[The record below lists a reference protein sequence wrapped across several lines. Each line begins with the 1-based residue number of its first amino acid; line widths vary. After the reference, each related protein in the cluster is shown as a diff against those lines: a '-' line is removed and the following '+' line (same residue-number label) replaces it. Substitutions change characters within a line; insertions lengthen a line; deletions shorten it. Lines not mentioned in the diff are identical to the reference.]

1 MLREQAKLVVRLHRL
16 LDVLI
21 AAGAFVSAY
30 FIKLYYLP
38 QGLRGLTTAPNY
50 YIVLL
55 LVIIIWYPVFSI
67 YGVYQSYRTQKLSR
81 IYWNTFKA
89 SSCGILVLVLAM
101 YAFKITDV
109 SRIML
114 GIFYGL
120 NMAFLWTSKTIV
132 YQVLKRFRS
141 RGYNFR
147 NVLIA
152 GSGRG
157 AEDII
162 DAIGDRLG
170 AGYRIVGCLERNEN
184 QIGMNVKN
192 GVKVINTYNALERLL
207 MEEVVDELIFAT
219 SLNNVPDVR
228 KHIDL
233 AEKMGV
239 TVRILPQ
246 WYIRR
251 LGIKPRV
258 GMLRIEEFLG
268 IPTMAINCT
277 PAYRGEIVIK
287 NFIDYTVAA
296 VVLILAFPFW
306 VLIAAGI
313 KLSSPGPVL
322 FKQERVGQNRRRFK
336 LYKFRTMAEHAEEKR
351 KTLEALNESDGP
363 VFKIKKDPRV
373 IPYIG
378 TFLRRTGLDEMPQL
392 INVLKGELSIV
403 GPRPPLAPEVEKYDM
418 WQRRRLSMK
427 PGLTCLWQCSRNRN
441 QISFADWMEMD
452 LKYIDNWSLK
462 LDFKILAMTVLAVLT
477 GSGR

>member
-1 MLREQAKLVVRLHRL
+1 MLREHARLIVRLHRL
-16 LDVLI
+16 LDVLL

-30 FIKLYYLP
+30 FIKLYCLP
-38 QGLRGLTTAPNY
+38 QELRGLITAPNY

-67 YGVYQSYRTQKLSR
+67 HGVYQSFRTQKLNR
-81 IYWNTFKA
+81 IHWNTFKA
-89 SSCGILVLVLAM
+89 LSCGILILVMAM

-120 NMAFLWTSKTIV
+120 NLAFLWTSKTII

-147 NVLIA
+147 NVLIV

-170 AGYRIVGCLERNEN
+170 AGYRIIGCLERNETH
-184 QIGMNVKN
+184 IGMKVKN
-192 GVKVINTYNALERLL
+192 GVKVIGTYNALEHLL

-219 SLNNVPDVR
+219 SLKNVPDVR

-233 AEKMGV
+233 AEKTGV
-239 TVRILPQ
+239 TVRIMPQ

-251 LGIKPRV
+251 LGINPRV

-268 IPTMAINCT
+268 TPTMAINCT

-322 FKQERVGQNRRRFK
+322 FKQERAGQNGRRFT

-351 KTLEALNESDGP
+351 KNLEALNESDGP

-378 TFLRRTGLDEMPQL
+378 TFLRRTCLDELPQL

-403 GPRPPLAPEVEKYDM
+403 GPRPPLASEVEKYDM

-427 PGLTCLWQCSRNRN
+427 PGLTCLWQCTRNRN
-441 QISFADWMEMD
+441 KICFAEWMKMD

>member
-1 MLREQAKLVVRLHRL
+1 M
-16 LDVLI
+16 
-21 AAGAFVSAY
+21 
-30 FIKLYYLP
+30 
-38 QGLRGLTTAPNY
+38 
-50 YIVLL
+50 
-55 LVIIIWYPVFSI
+55 
-67 YGVYQSYRTQKLSR
+67 YQSFRTQKLSR
-81 IYWNTFKA
+81 IHWNTFKA
-89 SSCGILVLVLAM
+89 SSWGILVLIMAM
-101 YAFKITDV
+101 YFFKITDV

-114 GIFYGL
+114 GIFFGL
-120 NMAFLWTSKTIV
+120 NLAFLWTSKTIV

-170 AGYRIVGCLERNEN
+170 AGYRVVGCLERNEN
-184 QIGMNVKN
+184 QIGMKVKN
-192 GVKVINTYNALERLL
+192 GVKVIDTYNALERLL

-219 SLNNVPDVR
+219 SLKNVPDVR
-228 KHIDL
+228 KYIDL

-251 LGIKPRV
+251 MGIKFRV

-268 IPTMAINCT
+268 ISTMAINST
-277 PAYRGEIVIK
+277 PAYKGEIVIK

-296 VVLILAFPFW
+296 VVLIFAFPFW

-322 FKQERVGQNRRRFK
+322 FKQERVGQNGRRFT
-336 LYKFRTMAEHAEEKR
+336 LYKFRTMAEHAEGKR
-351 KTLEALNESDGP
+351 KNLEALNESDGP
-363 VFKIKKDPRV
+363 AFKIKKDPRV

-378 TFLRRTGLDEMPQL
+378 TFLRRTSLDELPQL

-403 GPRPPLAPEVEKYDM
+403 GPRPPLASEVEKYDL
-418 WQRRRLSMK
+418 WQRRRMSMK

-441 QISFADWMEMD
+441 QICFTEWMEMD

>member
-21 AAGAFVSAY
+21 VAGAFVSAY
-30 FIKLYYLP
+30 FIKLYCLP
-38 QGLRGLTTAPNY
+38 QGLRGLITAPNY

-67 YGVYQSYRTQKLSR
+67 HGMYQSYRTQKLSS
-81 IYWNTFKA
+81 IHWNTFKA
-89 SSCGILVLVLAM
+89 SSCGILVLIMAM

-120 NMAFLWTSKTIV
+120 NLAFLWTSKTIV

-147 NVLIA
+147 NVLIV

-157 AEDII
+157 AKDII
-162 DAIGDRLG
+162 NAIGDRLG
-170 AGYRIVGCLERNEN
+170 AGYRIVGCLERNETY
-184 QIGMNVKN
+184 IGMKVKN
-192 GVKVINTYNALERLL
+192 GVKVIDTYNALERLL

-219 SLNNVPDVR
+219 SLRNVPDVR

-268 IPTMAINCT
+268 TPTMAINST
-277 PAYRGEIVIK
+277 PAYKGEIVIK

-296 VVLILAFPFW
+296 AVLILAFPFW
-306 VLIAAGI
+306 ALIAAGI

-322 FKQERVGQNRRRFK
+322 FKQERVGQNRRRFT
-336 LYKFRTMAEHAEEKR
+336 LYKFRTMAEHAEGNR
-351 KTLEALNESDGP
+351 KNLEALNESDGP

-378 TFLRRTGLDEMPQL
+378 TFLRRTSLDELPQL

-403 GPRPPLAPEVEKYDM
+403 GPRPPLASEVEKYDL
-418 WQRRRLSMK
+418 WQRRRMSMK
-427 PGLTCLWQCSRNRN
+427 PGLTCLWQCARNRN
-441 QISFADWMEMD
+441 QICFVDWMEMD

-462 LDFKILAMTVLAVLT
+462 LDFKIMAMTVWVVLN
-477 GSGR
+477 GEGR

>member
-21 AAGAFVSAY
+21 AVGAFVSAY
-30 FIKLYYLP
+30 FIKLYCLP
-38 QGLRGLTTAPNY
+38 EGLRGLTTAPNY

-67 YGVYQSYRTQKLSR
+67 HGMYQSYRTQKLSR
-81 IYWNTFKA
+81 IFWDTFKA
-89 SSCGILVLVLAM
+89 LSFGMMVLVVGM
-101 YAFKITDV
+101 YAFKLTDV

-120 NMAFLWTSKTIV
+120 NLAFLWTSKTII

-152 GSGRG
+152 GIGRG
-157 AEDII
+157 AANVI
-162 DAIGDRLG
+162 DTIGDRLG
-170 AGYRIVGCLERNEN
+170 AGYRVIGCLERNEN
-184 QIGMNVKN
+184 QIGMKVKN
-192 GVKVINTYNALERLL
+192 GVKVIDTYNALERLL
-207 MEEVVDELIFAT
+207 VEEVVDELIFAT
-219 SLNNVPDVR
+219 SLKNVPDVQ

-246 WYIRR
+246 WHIRR
-251 LGIKPRV
+251 LGIKPRI

-268 IPTMAINCT
+268 TPTMVINST
-277 PAYRGEIVIK
+277 PAYSGERVTK
-287 NFIDYTVAA
+287 NFIDYTIAA

-322 FKQERVGQNRRRFK
+322 FKQERIGQNGRRFM
-336 LYKFRTMAEHAEEKR
+336 LYKFRTMAEYAEENR
-351 KTLEALNESDGP
+351 KNLEALNECDGP

-378 TFLRRTGLDEMPQL
+378 TFLRRTGLDELPQL

-427 PGLTCLWQCSRNRN
+427 PGLTCLWQCTRNRN
-441 QISFADWMEMD
+441 QICFADWMEMD